1 MFASHKKPLK
11 VYLIAIAI
19 FTNAVKS
26 ISALQFSR
34 DLDVQYKTA
43 WVLSHKIRE
52 SLYLNQDETKLSGV
66 CEVDGVY
73 VGNYIKPAN
82 KIEDRIS
89 ST

>member
-1 MFASHKKPLK
+1 
-11 VYLIAIAI
+11 LIAIAI